1 LSLRILRLA
10 KATAAISLASAPLV
24 GLTVPISA
32 APALA
37 SVVRPT
43 APSYEWWLRTLQV
56 TQAWRSGQGAG
67 VTVAVLSD
75 GVAPSERFLAGSVI
89 GGPDYTRSGRSA
101 RSPYYGL
108 LGTSLASLIAGH
120 GESDYPNKPI
130 RAVEGVAPAARVLSV
145 RVTLSPGD
153 PLWSD
158 SRVTRRLPDAIA
170 AGIRYAVSQG
180 ASVIDLPAD
189 PGIHDP
195 AIASGSS
202 AATGGS
208 PAERSAVA
216 YAVSRGVLLVA
227 PAGDNGQA
235 GDAANYPAA
244 YPGVIAVGAFGRNFV
259 KPGYSSRQPYVTLTA
274 AGEGVAAASRNGFLA
289 MNSTSAASAIAA
301 GIAALIRSEFP
312 NLTAAQ
318 VRDAMTHSTVYR
330 GTSGLLDGS
339 GYGTVNAER
348 AITAAAT
355 MSPPN
360 ARPAMLGARPRSRP
374 AGPMIQGTGSIIVH
388 QLNGDAGFSAL
399 LLALLLIPI
408 TLYGLAMR
416 KREQRET
423 IAAAQ
428 RGYPELATSGHGS
441 MLADPLL
448 EFFGPQHASRPADRP
463 AAVRQPPTPRFA
475 PRPGLTGRSTMS
487 APLAARPSAPLGA
500 APGLGPA
507 RPVTGPARAA
517 AAAGSLAPGGSGT
530 PGPPPVPG
538 GRQAAP
544 IGIETSPI
552 VRQAEVTGSPP
563 WAPAERP
570 TSDLPWAVIPP
581 PQVAPRP
588 AGPDIATIPPP
599 PPDSVWDSAP
609 AARSAVSPRRPLAPE
624 TSAPSSLFDPG
635 PGRSPSGSHRAPFP
649 PAPVPPGA
657 QGSPAASAPAAAPV
671 PGDSGAS
678 QQPSTW
684 KDLPRRSP
692 DRSAG
697 RQRRGASGQQDS
709 ERGPIFVWTPMSSS
723 DRDK

>member
-10 KATAAISLASAPLV
+10 KAAAAISLASAPLV
-24 GLTVPISA
+24 GLTLPISA
-32 APALA
+32 APADA
-37 SVVRPT
+37 SATRPT
-43 APSYEWWLRTLQV
+43 APGYEWWLRALQV

-75 GVAPSERFLAGSVI
+75 GVAPGESFLAGSVI

-108 LGTSLASLIAGH
+108 LGTSLASLIAGN
-120 GESDYPNKPI
+120 GQSDYSDKGI
-130 RAVEGVAPAARVLSV
+130 RPVEGVAPAARVLSV

-158 SRVTRRLPDAIA
+158 NRVTERLPDAIA
-170 AGIRYAVSQG
+170 SGIRYAVSQG

-189 PGIHDP
+189 PGLHDP

-202 AATGGS
+202 AARGGS
-208 PAERSAVA
+208 SAERSAVA

-235 GDAANYPAA
+235 GDAADYPAA
-244 YPGVIAVGAFGRNFV
+244 YPGVIAVGAFGRKFV
-259 KPGYSSRQPYVTLTA
+259 KAAYSSRQPYVTLTA
-274 AGEGVAAASRNGFLA
+274 AGEGVTAASRNGFLT
-289 MNSTSAASAIAA
+289 MNSTCAAAAIVA

-318 VRDAMTHSTVYR
+318 VRLAMTHSTVYR
-330 GTSGLLDGS
+330 GMSGLLDGS

-348 AITAAAT
+348 AITTAAT

-388 QLNGDAGFSAL
+388 QLNGDAGFSAV
-399 LLALLLIPI
+399 LLALLLVPI
-408 TLYGLAMR
+408 TLYGLAR
-416 KREQRET
+416 RRREQRET
-423 IAAAQ
+423 MAALQ
-428 RGYPELATSGHGS
+428 RGDSERATSGHGS

-463 AAVRQPPTPRFA
+463 ASVRQPPTPRFA

-487 APLAARPSAPLGA
+487 APLAARPPAPSAAALGVRPPRPTIGA
-500 APGLGPA
+500 PA
-507 RPVTGPARAA
+507 RPVAAVEGGPGT
-517 AAAGSLAPGGSGT
+517 AGPTQA
-530 PGPPPVPG
+530 PG

-544 IGIETSPI
+544 IGIGTSPI
-552 VRQAEVTGSPP
+552 VRHAEVTGSPP
-563 WAPAERP
+563 WAPAEQP

-588 AGPDIATIPPP
+588 TGPEIAAIPPP

-609 AARSAVSPRRPLAPE
+609 AARSAGSPRGPVAPR
-624 TSAPSSLFDPG
+624 TSAPRSLFDPAPGG
-635 PGRSPSGSHRAPFP
+635 PPSGSHQPPFP
-649 PAPVPPGA
+649 PAPPVP
-657 QGSPAASAPAAAPV
+657 PAASAPAAAPV
-671 PGDSGAS
+671 PGDSGAG
-678 QQPSTW
+678 QEPSSW
-684 KDLPRRSP
+684 KDLPRRTP
-692 DRSAG
+692 DRAAG
-697 RQRRGASGQQDS
+697 RPRRGASGQQDS